1 MSEHNKE
8 ILEKGN
14 AAISKG
20 DNEGFLVYCTE
31 DTEWVFVGD
40 RTLHGKEA
48 VRQWMTEIYLEPPE
62 NVVEALIAEGDFVTA
77 TGTITVKD
85 KNGKTDSSLYCDVW
99 QFRDGKMAKLKA
111 FVIKS

>member
-1 MSEHNKE
+1 MMENNKATLQE
-8 ILEKGN
+8 GN

-20 DNEGFLVYCTE
+20 DNEGFLVHCTE

-48 VRQWMTEIYLEPPE
+48 VRQWMAETYLEPPE
-62 NVVEALIAEGDFVTA
+62 NVVEALIAEGDFVA
-77 TGTITVKD
+77 VTGTITVKN
-85 KNGKTDSSLYCDVW
+85 KNGETDSSLYCDVW

-111 FVIKS
+111 FVIKA

>member
-1 MSEHNKE
+1 MSEDNKS
-8 ILEKGN
+8 ILKKGN
-14 AAISKG
+14 AAISNG
-20 DNEGFLVYCTE
+20 DNEGFLIHCTE

-40 RTLHGKEA
+40 RTLHGKKA
-48 VRQWMTEIYLEPPE
+48 VRQWMAETYLEPPQNE
-62 NVVEALIAEGDFVTA
+62 VEALIAEGDFVTA

-99 QFRDGKMAKLKA
+99 EFRDGKMAKLRA